1 MINENLQ
8 ILHIYN
14 PFFSLSL
21 LSLLSFFSKSFF
33 LFPALIL
40 LFVVPRHSHV
50 LFFRKSFSTLIV
62 YYLNKLLYVLLLFE
76 PTKLPSINSFEFS
89 TCFISLLMH
98 ALFFLAL
105 TTSSYLSS
113 NSKLDVIVSSCLLS
127 QS

>member
-1 MINENLQ
+1 MVNENLQ

-40 LFVVPRHSHV
+40 LFVVPRHSHGF
-50 LFFRKSFSTLIV
+50 FFRKSFSTLIV
-62 YYLNKLLYVLLLFE
+62 HYLNKLLYVLLLFE

-89 TCFISLLMH
+89 TSFISLLMH